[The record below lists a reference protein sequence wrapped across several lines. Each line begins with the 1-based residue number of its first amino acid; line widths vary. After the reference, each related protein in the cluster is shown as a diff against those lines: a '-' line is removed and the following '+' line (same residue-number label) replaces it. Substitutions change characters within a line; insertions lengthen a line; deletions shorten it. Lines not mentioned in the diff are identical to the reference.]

1 MSFFQ
6 NFNDG
11 TQNPPRL
18 QTGQSLWAMI
28 GLPTNAATPWALEE
42 KFVHC
47 RDAGFEHIECSL
59 FDTEEG
65 HRILQAIRD
74 AGMPWALIN
83 RLKTPEQAR
92 GAVRFG
98 AANGALWTACQ
109 PASAFHSLNEVIE
122 IVRAGSELAA
132 QNGLAFFVET
142 HRDTFTE
149 NIPQTLALIE
159 AIPDIKITADFSHF
173 VVVGEFYGW
182 EAEGAMARLQPI
194 IERVAHV
201 HGRISN
207 GQAVQVDVGDGS
219 GDEGTPAHFF
229 TRLWA
234 AMFKHWRQSAQPGD
248 VMPFTSELGP
258 PRYAITLPD
267 GSEFS
272 DRWEQAQIMRELAKR
287 AWAMSD

>member
-1 MSFFQ
+1 MSLFR

-11 TQNPPRL
+11 SQNPPRL
-18 QTGQSLWAMI
+18 QIGQSLWALT
-28 GLPTNAATPWALEE
+28 GLPMNAATPWALEE

-47 RDAGFEHIECSL
+47 RDAGFEHIEGAL

-65 HRILQAIRD
+65 HQILQAIRD

-83 RLKTPEQAR
+83 RLKTPAQAR
-92 GAVRFG
+92 DAVRFG

-109 PASAFHSLNEVIE
+109 PASAFHPLEEVVE
-122 IVRAGSELAA
+122 IVRAGVETAA
-132 QNGLAFFVET
+132 ENGLAFFVET

-149 NIPQTLALIE
+149 NIPQTLQLIE
-159 AIPDIKITADFSHF
+159 AIPDIKMTADFSHF
-173 VVVGEFYGW
+173 VVCGEFYGW
-182 EAEGAMARLQPI
+182 EAEGAFERLQPI
-194 IERVAHV
+194 LNRIAHV

-207 GQAVQVDVGDGS
+207 GQSVQVDVGDGS
-219 GDEGTPAHFF
+219 GEEGTPAHFF

-234 AMFKHWRQSAQPGD
+234 MMFQNWRKTAQLGD

-272 DRWEQAQIMRELAKR
+272 DRWEQSLVLKKLSER